1 MGIHRLKEEFTR
13 FEFYGR
19 TSGDHYRS
27 TCFRIS
33 GKTLCL
39 RSWDQCSKS
48 DKYDFFIFGHT
59 LSYDLDVS
67 IQLLSLLLAFVTRS
81 CLLKPLLSSALFIKL
96 QIFKLLN
103 TTNVHFEAGFI
114 VTFCKDT
121 FAFEFLIKQGLQMFV
136 TFLRTK
142 KC

>member
-1 MGIHRLKEEFTR
+1 MKDYILMIFYPLTGDIFTTFSVTLLFQVGIHRLKEEFTR

-48 DKYDFFIFGHT
+48 DKYDFLIFRHT

-67 IQLLSLLLAFVTRS
+67 IQYFLCFLLL
-81 CLLKPLLSSALFIKL
+81 
-96 QIFKLLN
+96 
-103 TTNVHFEAGFI
+103 
-114 VTFCKDT
+114 
-121 FAFEFLIKQGLQMFV
+121 
-136 TFLRTK
+136 
-142 KC
+142 

>member
-1 MGIHRLKEEFTR
+1 MKDFILMIFYPLTGDIFTTFSVTLLFQVGIHRLKEEFTR

-67 IQLLSLLLAFVTRS
+67 IQYFLSFLLL
-81 CLLKPLLSSALFIKL
+81 
-96 QIFKLLN
+96 
-103 TTNVHFEAGFI
+103 
-114 VTFCKDT
+114 
-121 FAFEFLIKQGLQMFV
+121 
-136 TFLRTK
+136 
-142 KC
+142 